1 MWRRE
6 EKDFVSLQGGG
17 KEKVVSFLFVCVFV
31 LFLFFS
37 LSLEQHLVHD
47 IIYINKIIIIVVII
61 NYTNNTN
68 ALITKRPIH

>member
-1 MWRRE
+1 MEKGGKGFCFIAGRRKGE
-6 EKDFVSLQGGG
+6 SSQFFICVCFCFVS
-17 KEKVVSFLFVCVFV
+17 
-31 LFLFFS
+31 FFS